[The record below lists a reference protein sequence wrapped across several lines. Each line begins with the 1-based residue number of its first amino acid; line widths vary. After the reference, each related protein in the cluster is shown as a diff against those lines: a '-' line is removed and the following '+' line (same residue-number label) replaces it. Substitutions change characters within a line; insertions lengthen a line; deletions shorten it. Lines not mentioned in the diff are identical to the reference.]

1 MTRNRATFMAI
12 AFAFACVAQAVY
24 SDGGEALAQDLQA
37 ARQATLQQQLSA
49 YEARRAEADRLFKEA
64 MRGGSPANIDRY
76 SRELAELDDRVRSVR
91 SELQH
96 LGNSGAGETVTRAA
110 AGLASSTPSFT
121 SSPSGA
127 PDFSSSPRSAPAA
140 STPRVTATVTAP
152 PPSAASTAAAAAAA
166 ARAAAASSG
175 TPSFKRD
182 PSAGLTPPTITKLD
196 EATEILTR
204 YEDYRSQES
213 GLGRRSGAAS
223 TATFSG
229 TPSAGVVGDGHPESL
244 AMRREMGRLMTQQQE
259 IGREADEL
267 RRQIVTKTR
276 EQAALVRMDQGG
288 QADALQQDL
297 DDLNQRYVAA
307 QAEQARL
314 QQNSQRLAQDVAV
327 AAVDANAGSSAE
339 ESGLMQMGRAGAPV
353 ADDGRFKAGDK
364 LMLIVAEDPEFNGT
378 YELVSSGVI
387 LPRLGRVR
395 IIGMQAPEAEK
406 AIQQML
412 EGNYLRQATVTVE
425 REAAPVAAPGPV
437 VIATGPVAERFQIIY
452 LAGEFITPGP
462 LRIPESVVPTL
473 LQTIIRSGGITPS
486 GDLTRVKLL
495 RIVEGVGAV
504 EEINVAAILAGEVL
518 PTDIVLQD
526 TDIIVIP
533 PFAPVVYVTGNVEK
547 PGTLRLFQ
555 DETLTAY
562 AAILRAGGFARFAN
576 LRKVYVVRD
585 LGNGEKAHIPLN
597 IKDVQKGKAP
607 DVILQGKDIVVV
619 PERFFSF

>member
-1 MTRNRATFMAI
+1 MTRNRATFA
-12 AFAFACVAQAVY
+12 AFALAFVCVAQAVY
-24 SDGGEALAQDLQA
+24 SDGGEVVAGDLRA
-37 ARQATLQQQLSA
+37 ARQAALQQQLTS
-49 YEARRAEADRLFKEA
+49 YEARRIEADRLFKEA
-64 MRGGSPANIDRY
+64 MQGGSPANIDRY

-91 SELQH
+91 SELEQ
-96 LGNSGAGETVTRAA
+96 LGRSGGERVIRSA
-110 AGLASSTPSFT
+110 AGLPSSAPSFT
-121 SSPSGA
+121 STPSGA
-127 PDFSSSPRSAPAA
+127 PSFTSGPSATTPPPPARSVTPSPA
-140 STPRVTATVTAP
+140 TAP
-152 PPSAASTAAAAAAA
+152 VAATTTGA
-166 ARAAAASSG
+166 
-175 TPSFKRD
+175 PSFKREAA
-182 PSAGLTPPTITKLD
+182 AGLTPPTITKLD

-204 YEDYRSQES
+204 YEDYRAEES
-213 GLGRRSGAAS
+213 GLGRRSRGAAV
-223 TATFSG
+223 TATTTAASVA
-229 TPSAGVVGDGHPESL
+229 PMADGHPESL
-244 AMRREMGRLMTQQQE
+244 AMRREMGRLMTQQQD

-276 EQAALVRMDQGG
+276 EQAALARMDQQD
-288 QADALQQDL
+288 QAGALQREIE
-297 DDLNQRYVAA
+297 DLNQRYVAA
-307 QAEQARL
+307 QAEVARL
-314 QQNSQRLAQDVAV
+314 QQSSQRLAQDVA
-327 AAVDANAGSSAE
+327 AGAVDSNVGNAAE

-364 LMLIVAEDPEFNGT
+364 LMLIVTEDPAFNGT
-378 YELVSSGVI
+378 YEMVQSGVI

-395 IIGMQAPEAEK
+395 VTGMTAPEAEQ
-406 AIQQML
+406 AIKQAL
-412 EGNYLRQATVTVE
+412 EANYLRQATVTIE
-425 REAAPVAAPGPV
+425 REAAPVAVAPTVSVPSGPV
-437 VIATGPVAERFQIIY
+437 MERFQIIY

-462 LRIPESVVPTL
+462 LRIPENVVPTL